1 MISPNLSFQNPYFQ
15 NNRQCQ
21 IAFQG
26 RDLLKLTPLGITRK
40 VRCAVRDVANVIGS
54 GGEGVVYKIPK
65 TDYCVKITGE
75 DIFYFGNW
83 NMNVPISEKVNHVV
97 AISDNGTRMMKI
109 INGEHLNYFNNP
121 EEVYNLPIES
131 YAEILKQIANAKKYG
146 KFFDASPQ
154 NIIYDSQKKSL
165 TAIDFTEKDF
175 FDYDKFLPLSLLF
188 KALQDVTP
196 TISALKKNRH
206 LIARLLQTIIEPL
219 SKVEAK
225 EFPIYHDD
233 VDLLLSYGMK
243 MLPQGTSAKK
253 FKDLKKN
260 IFEILKLKEDKIQSV
275 EKEMLLAKKIKTV
288 QRQID
293 KLFCSD

>member
-1 MISPNLSFQNPYFQ
+1 MISPILSFQNPYFQ

-131 YAEILKQIANAKKYG
+131 YAEILKQIANAKKNT
-146 KFFDASPQ
+146 ANSLMSPLK
-154 NIIYDSQKKSL
+154 ILYMI
-165 TAIDFTEKDF
+165 
-175 FDYDKFLPLSLLF
+175 
-188 KALQDVTP
+188 
-196 TISALKKNRH
+196 LKKNH
-206 LIARLLQTIIEPL
+206 
-219 SKVEAK
+219 
-225 EFPIYHDD
+225 
-233 VDLLLSYGMK
+233 
-243 MLPQGTSAKK
+243 
-253 FKDLKKN
+253 
-260 IFEILKLKEDKIQSV
+260 
-275 EKEMLLAKKIKTV
+275 
-288 QRQID
+288 
-293 KLFCSD
+293 